1 MRRTARHI
9 PFLLASAAAAALV
22 SASSCKREE
31 RGFRVDAP
39 AAETTD
45 KVVMSD
51 LRPGSLQVTATQP
64 AATQSYAGPNVS
76 PAIGLAPAAEPSPGA
91 VHNGYEENAYALTEG
106 QRLYNAFNCV
116 GCHFHGGGGIGPPL
130 MDDTW
135 IYGGNPEQIFST
147 IVQGR
152 PNGMPSFR
160 GKIVDYQVW
169 QIVAYVRSLSGNASQ
184 QAASGRPD
192 HMKGPP
198 PPNSTTRESP
208 KQSFL
213 PKSAEMPG

>member
-1 MRRTARHI
+1 MRRTTRHI
-9 PFLLASAAAAALV
+9 PFLLASAAAAALIT
-22 SASSCKREE
+22 ASSCKREE

-64 AATQSYAGPNVS
+64 AA
-76 PAIGLAPAAEPSPGA
+76 
-91 VHNGYEENAYALTEG
+91 
-106 QRLYNAFNCV
+106 
-116 GCHFHGGGGIGPPL
+116 
-130 MDDTW
+130 
-135 IYGGNPEQIFST
+135 
-147 IVQGR
+147 
-152 PNGMPSFR
+152 
-160 GKIVDYQVW
+160 
-169 QIVAYVRSLSGNASQ
+169 SQ